1 MHKVTTKKGELVYMD
16 ERLVPPTKAKKKLLL
31 KLHESHSHETKA
43 IWIWLGLHKEI
54 QQSNRSCGKCIEFS
68 RATFQQHPVLPI
80 ELCEYSP
87 GEYMNMDLFKIS
99 KKDYLTITDK
109 LSDLILGEKLKNKN
123 AKETCRVVEALFL
136 KVGPPSKL
144 ITDNGCNFTGNKL
157 RILMKKY

>member
-1 MHKVTTKKGELVYMD
+1 
-16 ERLVPPTKAKKKLLL
+16 
-31 KLHESHSHETKA
+31 
-43 IWIWLGLHKEI
+43 
-54 QQSNRSCGKCIEFS
+54 
-68 RATFQQHPVLPI
+68 
-80 ELCEYSP
+80 
-87 GEYMNMDLFKIS
+87 MNMDLFKIS
-99 KKDYLTITDK
+99 KKGYLTITDK